1 MISQISQ
8 VLLRRETTR
17 DRSYQ
22 GPSISSRLLRRTLPT
37 KALGTQRTGSYQG
50 FVRFA
55 SITHTN
61 TQYDLFT
68 ECQYPQHS
76 STQYPTTRDNTR
88 SLLPRPVDRVAFAK
102 ENPSG
107 IGSGNSKNWL
117 LPRLRPVRVHH
128 ANQYPICYV
137 KNHVNSAPLDACGPN
152 PTDKIPCRFA
162 YGI

>member
-1 MISQISQ
+1 MK
-8 VLLRRETTR
+8 TR
-17 DRSYQ
+17 TSYLILQ
-22 GPSISSRLLRRTLPT
+22 L
-37 KALGTQRTGSYQG
+37 
-50 FVRFA
+50 
-55 SITHTN
+55 
-61 TQYDLFT
+61 
-68 ECQYPQHS
+68 QYPRVIPTLISDITDQ
-76 STQYPTTRDNTR
+76 PGVITTRDNTR

-107 IGSGNSKNWL
+107 IGSGNLKNWL

-162 YGI
+162 YGIRPRCWHYTAT